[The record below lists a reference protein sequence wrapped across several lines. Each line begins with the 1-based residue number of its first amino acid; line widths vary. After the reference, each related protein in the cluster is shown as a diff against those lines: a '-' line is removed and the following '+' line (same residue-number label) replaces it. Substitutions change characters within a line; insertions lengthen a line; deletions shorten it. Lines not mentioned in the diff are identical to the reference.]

1 MSFDCEILADR
12 FLFVTEFGNGEEWL
26 IFVGGISNIFH
37 VRAGMSKN
45 PHEGGRTGAFP
56 TATSSPRRNEQ
67 KSTRAMI
74 GDPLVGHAVR
84 MNEQKSTQCTQTGG
98 LCTRTSYCAGMS
110 KNPHRLHSQC
120 VQGSEWTDI
129 HVGKPVSGGK
139 GQPSSITHCA
149 QE

>member
-1 MSFDCEILADR
+1 MSLDCEILADS

-26 IFVGGISNIFH
+26 FFVGGISGILG

-74 GDPLVGHAVR
+74 EDRDVGHLAR
-84 MNEQKSTQCTQTGG
+84 RNEQKSTWGGHAGRIHTGIVQ
-98 LCTRTSYCAGMS
+98 RAGMS
-110 KNPHRLHSQC
+110 K
-120 VQGSEWTDI
+120 
-129 HVGKPVSGGK
+129 
-139 GQPSSITHCA
+139 SSHDA
-149 QE
+149 